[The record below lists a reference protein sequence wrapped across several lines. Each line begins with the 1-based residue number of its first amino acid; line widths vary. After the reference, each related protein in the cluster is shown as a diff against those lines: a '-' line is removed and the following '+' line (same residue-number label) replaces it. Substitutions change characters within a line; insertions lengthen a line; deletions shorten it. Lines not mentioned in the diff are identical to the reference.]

1 MVAIAVEL
9 EAESPSGDT
18 TDSDNSNTSDSS
30 GSSSSSSSSS
40 GNHLRYSSCP
50 FCGTLYKQQHPK
62 RCEHLICETEFVE
75 SNDELVSIPDHPI
88 VASLFGMEVP
98 RVIAG
103 RFMHFLR
110 TRSSAP
116 SPPPPPSPPSS
127 HTTTTSTPHDP
138 FIPTLDL
145 LNTTITTTNPSQ
157 HAIATIKYSCEYPDC
172 FREWTYYL
180 TANPAAAMREFVA
193 FVRKN
198 FCVGGSS
205 SGNHHHGSAA
215 PPVSIP
221 FSRVE
226 VCPEVMTLSVDDLV
240 PERCRI
246 GNWVMLTGLPDN
258 LPLFFFATTTNQGT
272 TVFLNHNT
280 NLIGRMAQ
288 WTAPAPTTVTLY
300 SLSRLPAVALN

>member
-9 EAESPSGDT
+9 EAESPSEDT
-18 TDSDNSNTSDSS
+18 TDSDNSNSSDSS
-30 GSSSSSSSSS
+30 GSSSSGS
-40 GNHLRYSSCP
+40 GNHLRCSNCP

-116 SPPPPPSPPSS
+116 SPPPPPD
-127 HTTTTSTPHDP
+127 TTTTNMHHDS

-145 LNTTITTTNPSQ
+145 LNTTTTTTTTTSSITTNPSQQ
-157 HAIATIKYSCEYPDC
+157 HAIATIKYSCEYPDYFC
-172 FREWTYYL
+172 EWTYYL
-180 TANPAAAMREFVA
+180 TANPGAAMREFVA

-198 FCVGGSS
+198 FCVGGS
-205 SGNHHHGSAA
+205 GGVA
-215 PPVSIP
+215 PVSIP
-221 FSRVE
+221 FSRVA

-258 LPLFFFATTTNQGT
+258 LPLFFFAATTNQGT

-280 NLIGRMAQ
+280 NLISRMAQ
-288 WTAPAPTTVTLY
+288 WSAPAPTTVTLY